1 VRFKEIFRLGFKR
14 KKGALLCR
22 CVHLFF
28 LTFTFL
34 SRFLFWNFILQIEL
48 RKKILEEKKNSDFF
62 FSIQLKFW
70 KSSIQK
76 MGKIIANSCRLPTH
90 TNPVLF
96 DLI

>member
-48 RKKILEEKKNSDFF
+48 RKKFLEEKKIRIF
-62 FSIQLKFW
+62 FSIQLKFGSRPYKKW
-70 KSSIQK
+70 GKLLRIRVDSPHIQT
-76 MGKIIANSCRLPTH
+76 LYY
-90 TNPVLF
+90 
-96 DLI
+96 LI